1 MVGSTTCFI
10 AATDSDSGKSFV
22 TSLLLTQ
29 LQQRH
34 ADVVALK
41 PVACGL
47 DDDGINP
54 DVRLLQALQPQHKG
68 INLHTTPKPMAPLF
82 DQPITRDVLLP
93 WCQQQM
99 SQHQITLIEGVGGVM
114 VPLADGFTQ
123 LDWMMAM
130 AEVKVVLVVRARLGS
145 LSQILTHLTLLA
157 TMVAGDTCLII
168 NAIDDADA
176 LYAQQCIAVA
186 QQWFPQIDAEIL
198 LPNANAIPVCID
210 RWL

>member
-10 AATDSDSGKSFV
+10 AATDSDSGKSFL

-29 LQQRH
+29 LQQRN

-41 PVACGL
+41 PVACGV
-47 DDDGINP
+47 DVDGINP
-54 DVRLLQALQPQHKG
+54 DVRLLQALQPHHQG
-68 INLHTTPKPMAPLF
+68 INLHTTSKPLAPLF
-82 DQPITRDVLLP
+82 DRPIARAVLLP

-99 SQHQITLIEGVGGVM
+99 AQHQITLIEGVGGVM

-123 LDWMMAM
+123 LDWMVAT

-145 LSQILTHLTLLA
+145 LSQLLTHLTLLA
-157 TMVAGDTCLII
+157 TMKMGDVCLIV
-168 NAIDDADA
+168 NAIDAADTP
-176 LYAQQCIAVA
+176 YAQQCLAVA
-186 QQWFPQIDAEIL
+186 QQWFPQVEAEIL
-198 LPNANAIPVCID
+198 PPNAHAIPACID